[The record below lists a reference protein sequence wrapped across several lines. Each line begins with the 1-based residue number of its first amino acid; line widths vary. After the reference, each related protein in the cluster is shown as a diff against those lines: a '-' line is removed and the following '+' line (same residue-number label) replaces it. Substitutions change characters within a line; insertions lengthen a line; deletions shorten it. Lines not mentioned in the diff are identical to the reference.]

1 MILYILEGEGYGQ
14 DDGSEK
20 PFFVLGIYE
29 SSDKA
34 DDAKDSWRKYGWK
47 EFCVTPY
54 KLNHIPV

>member
-1 MILYILEGEGYGQ
+1 MIYYILEGEGYGQ

-34 DDAKDSWRKYGWK
+34 DDAKDAWRKYGWK

-54 KLNHIPV
+54 KLNHLPA